1 VNLSGAMDEL
11 AAALDTIDGLRTYS
25 YAVGRINPP
34 AALVTW
40 PEEIIYD
47 QAMQRGADSMTLPV
61 LVLVGGVDARSSRD
75 LLGAYLAGAGPY
87 SVKAAID
94 GYSYIEL
101 DSARVSTAK
110 VDTVTVA
117 DVEYLGALFD
127 VEIFGRGA

>member
-75 LLGAYLAGAGPY
+75 LLGA
-87 SVKAAID
+87 
-94 GYSYIEL
+94 
-101 DSARVSTAK
+101 
-110 VDTVTVA
+110 
-117 DVEYLGALFD
+117 
-127 VEIFGRGA
+127 